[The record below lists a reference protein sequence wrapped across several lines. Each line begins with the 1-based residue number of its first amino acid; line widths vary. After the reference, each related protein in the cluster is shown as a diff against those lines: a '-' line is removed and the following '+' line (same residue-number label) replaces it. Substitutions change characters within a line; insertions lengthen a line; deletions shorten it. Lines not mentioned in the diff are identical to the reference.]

1 MGRKIAYF
9 LEEVGGITS
18 LFWQIILHIV
28 RPPFKGKY
36 IISQMLEI
44 GVNTLPIASIMAVF
58 TGMVLAVQ
66 TYIKLR
72 EFNAETVVGGVVAA
86 SMCKELGPVLT
97 AIIVAGRIGSSTTAE
112 IGSMKVT
119 EQIDALETL
128 AVNPIKQLACPRFI
142 ASLIMLPCLTIYTD
156 LIGILGGYAV
166 GVYRFSICSSIYVD
180 NSISFVSPWDILS
193 GLIKAFFF
201 GMIIIVIGCYKGFTT
216 IGGAKGVGKATTS
229 SVVISSI
236 LILVSNYFLTVL
248 LYQ

>member
-1 MGRKIAYF
+1 MARKIVYF
-9 LEEVGGITS
+9 LEEVGGVAL
-18 LFWQIILHIV
+18 LFGQIILRIV

-44 GVNTLPIASIMAVF
+44 GVNTLPIASIMAAF

-72 EFNAETVVGGVVAA
+72 EFDAETVVGGVVAV

-97 AIIVAGRIGSSTTAE
+97 AIIAAGRIGSSTTAE

-128 AVNPIKQLACPRFI
+128 AVDPIKQLACPRFI
-142 ASLIMLPCLTIYTD
+142 ASLIMLPCLTIHTD
-156 LIGILGGYAV
+156 LIGILGGYVV
-166 GVYRFSICSSIYVD
+166 GVYKFGISSSIYID
-180 NSISFVSPWDILS
+180 HSITFVSPWDVLS
-193 GLIKAFFF
+193 GLIKTFFF
-201 GMIIIVIGCYKGFTT
+201 GMIIAIIGCYKGFTT
-216 IGGAKGVGKATTS
+216 TGGAEGVGRATTS
-229 SVVISSI
+229 SVVTSSI

-248 LYQ
+248 LY